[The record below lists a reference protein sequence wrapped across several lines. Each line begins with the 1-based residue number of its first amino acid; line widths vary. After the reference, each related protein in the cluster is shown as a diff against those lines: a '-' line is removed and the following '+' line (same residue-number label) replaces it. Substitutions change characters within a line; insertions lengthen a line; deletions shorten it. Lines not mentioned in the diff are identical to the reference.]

1 MLNSVGR
8 AKVHFIAAA
17 ALIAAPLLSAC
28 QSDSPKVPP
37 AQLQPVA
44 HVVGP
49 QPVATTPVTVRRTDD
64 GFPTFDGKLTAAG
77 QQMSDEEASQMDA
90 SLSRLSA
97 ARSRGSIS
105 QAEYNRRV
113 QELRDIGAGQKP

>member
-1 MLNSVGR
+1 MLNSALR
-8 AKVHFIAAA
+8 AKFHFTVAAVVLA
-17 ALIAAPLLSAC
+17 VPLISAC

-44 HVVGP
+44 QVVGP
-49 QPVATTPVTVRRTDD
+49 QAVGTTPVTINRTAD
-64 GFPTFDGKLTAAG
+64 GFPTFDGQLTAAG
-77 QQMSDEEASQMDA
+77 QQMSDDEARQMDA
-90 SLSRLSA
+90 TLSRLSA
-97 ARSRGSIS
+97 ERSRGSIS